1 MFDILNIFVQL
12 SKERTLPCALFLS
25 WWALCFVFV
34 YTAAKKKHTNKKQ
47 LAK

>member
-12 SKERTLPCALFLS
+12 SKQRALFLS

-34 YTAAKKKHTNKKQ
+34 YTAAKKQEKNTQTKYS
-47 LAK
+47 